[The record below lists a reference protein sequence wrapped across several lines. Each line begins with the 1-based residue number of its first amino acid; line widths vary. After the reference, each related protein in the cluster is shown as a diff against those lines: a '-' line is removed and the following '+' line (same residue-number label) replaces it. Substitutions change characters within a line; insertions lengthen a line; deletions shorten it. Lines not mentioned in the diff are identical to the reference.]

1 VGPTAINPA
10 AAVLS
15 AAVDWQEAACLNM
28 VAAATTA
35 WAKLLRKSEL
45 VLFRRA
51 WVMLLRLL
59 PLPFVLFPSNLV
71 VVVQA
76 AWGLRSAQAIAA
88 VAVPV
93 VGTAASV
100 ETGPAVAGAAALP
113 IAVVAV
119 PFVEA
124 AASVEAGSDA
134 AGAAALP
141 IAAVAVPVVE
151 IAARVETGP
160 VVAGAAAA
168 AAEVAAVAEAEM
180 HWTQRGMAH
189 RGHLRLQ
196 DLRSYSGVLVFVSL
210 FRCRNP

>member
-76 AWGLRSAQAIAA
+76 AWGLGSAQA
-88 VAVPV
+88 
-93 VGTAASV
+93 
-100 ETGPAVAGAAALP
+100 
-113 IAVVAV
+113 
-119 PFVEA
+119 
-124 AASVEAGSDA
+124 
-134 AGAAALP
+134 

-160 VVAGAAAA
+160 VVAGAAAAAA

>member
-51 WVMLLRLL
+51 WVMLLRL
-59 PLPFVLFPSNLV
+59 LFPSNLV

-168 AAEVAAVAEAEM
+168 AAEVAAAAEAEM